1 MVAHAVPF
9 RLPPVMRTPLHVAIA
24 SWSFAVVL
32 CGCSQPTPDDA
43 AAAREGTAER
53 AEAMPDTVA
62 DLVQARVPSAA
73 AGDSGWMYS
82 RQVTADIDGDD
93 RDETVVLISDVT
105 LDAGGAPLWEDGHR
119 WQVYVREEDGTTTRL
134 YARFLPNGKLTA
146 ELVTPPAGRALG
158 IVLIEQSP
166 VHIGVYEFRYRG
178 PNQVEVF
185 RRLDRDIEPSRRF
198 TGAPLP

>member
-1 MVAHAVPF
+1 MKIRFPAGIVA
-9 RLPPVMRTPLHVAIA
+9 PLAIA
-24 SWSFAVVL
+24 AL
-32 CGCSQPTPDDA
+32 AGCSQPTPDDA

-62 DLVQARVPSAA
+62 DLVQSRVPSAA

-82 RQVTADIDGDD
+82 QQVTADIDGDD
-93 RDETVVLISDVT
+93 DEETVVLISDVT
-105 LDAGGAPLWEDGHR
+105 LDGGGAPLWEDGHR
-119 WQVYVREEDGTTTRL
+119 WQVYVRERDGATTRL

-146 ELVTPPAGRALG
+146 ELVAPPSGRTLG
-158 IVLIEQSP
+158 IVLLEQSP
-166 VHIGVYEFRYRG
+166 FHIGVYEFRYRG

-198 TGAPLP
+198 SGAPRP